1 MWTIALLVFACC
13 LWGAY
18 FVLTRLMGA
27 RLQVAE
33 RLESYTEATRAS
45 RAPRRWS
52 EGSGSDRLVS
62 RLDLSRHIE
71 DLLDRADLP
80 IKPVEFILIILTL
93 VLGLGAAGWFVGH
106 NSASVLA
113 AGILGVLAPLIWVR
127 LRRLHRQ
134 HAFVRQLPDAL
145 QAISGSLRAGFGF
158 NQGMAA
164 VASDLPPPISLEF
177 ARAIREVNLGLTIE
191 EALQNMAHRMQS
203 IDFDLAVAGILIN
216 RQVGGNLAEL
226 LDHVT
231 ATIRERVKLKNFIRV
246 LTAQQRLSALIIMI
260 VPPVLLV
267 ILLTGLREYT
277 SYLLVTRV
285 GQMMLGVAAVMQ
297 LLGVFFIR
305 RIVAIDV

>member
-18 FVLTRLMGA
+18 VVLARLIGA
-27 RLQVAE
+27 RVQVAE
-33 RLESYTEATRAS
+33 RLESYTEATRTS

-52 EGSGSDRLVS
+52 EDSGDDRLAR
-62 RLDLSRHIE
+62 RLDLSHHIE

-80 IKPVEFILIILTL
+80 IKPVEFLLIML
-93 VLGLGAAGWFVGH
+93 VLALGLGTAGWFGGH
-106 NSASVLA
+106 NAASVLA
-113 AGILGVLAPLIWVR
+113 AGALGVLAPLIWVR
-127 LRRLHRQ
+127 LRRLRRQ
-134 HAFVRQLPDAL
+134 QAFVRQLPDAL

-164 VASDLPPPISLEF
+164 VAGDLPPPISVEF
-177 ARAIREVNLGLTIE
+177 ARAMREVNLGLTIE

-277 SYLLVTRV
+277 SYLLITRV
-285 GQMMLGVAAVMQ
+285 GQAMLGVAAVMQ
-297 LLGVFFIR
+297 LLGVYFIR